1 MKNDIGG
8 DDQYVVASTTN
19 QHHLSSKD
27 KSISLESKR
36 GESTDT
42 GNILIPSCRY
52 YSSLILKHCKLCWYC
67 ISIIWLFSDTDN
79 EGYLVASSIN
89 LQISASAGVDKQ
101 SSLDTTDATPRLKRF
116 DVIRE
121 EEDEE
126 AAVNKPM
133 LK

>member
-1 MKNDIGG
+1 MSVLFFVN
-8 DDQYVVASTTN
+8 
-19 QHHLSSKD
+19 
-27 KSISLESKR
+27 
-36 GESTDT
+36 
-42 GNILIPSCRY
+42 
-52 YSSLILKHCKLCWYC
+52 
-67 ISIIWLFSDTDN
+67 ISIISCAGIVSALYDFFSDTDN

>member
-1 MKNDIGG
+1 M
-8 DDQYVVASTTN
+8 
-19 QHHLSSKD
+19 
-27 KSISLESKR
+27 
-36 GESTDT
+36 
-42 GNILIPSCRY
+42 
-52 YSSLILKHCKLCWYC
+52 
-67 ISIIWLFSDTDN
+67 
-79 EGYLVASSIN
+79 
-89 LQISASAGVDKQ
+89 SASAGVDKQ

>member
-1 MKNDIGG
+1 M
-8 DDQYVVASTTN
+8 
-19 QHHLSSKD
+19 
-27 KSISLESKR
+27 
-36 GESTDT
+36 
-42 GNILIPSCRY
+42 
-52 YSSLILKHCKLCWYC
+52 CWYC